1 MPTELIDS
9 ILGPDGAIA
18 RRLGAAYEHRP
29 QQLEMAEAVSR
40 AFDEGK
46 HLLVEAGTGVGK
58 SFAYLLP
65 AIEFA
70 VKRKKRVVISTHTI
84 SLQEQLIEKDIP
96 LIQSVYPDE
105 FTAVLVK
112 GRSNYLCQRRL
123 EQTRTRQSHLFDQ
136 QNQLESL
143 WAVEEWTQEMLENRG
158 NGSLAE
164 LPQLPDPSV
173 WDKVCA
179 EHGNCLGKKCRHYDN
194 CFWQSAKRRMHG
206 GNLLIVNH
214 ALFFSDLGLRMAGV
228 NYLPKYDLVILDEA
242 HTVED
247 VAAQHFGMKIS
258 ESSIR
263 YNLRH
268 LYDTRRGKGMLSS
281 HGGGANDSIRDV
293 VELGD
298 ITERFFERIIRWQE
312 TTGRGNGRVHE
323 KNVVENDLSPK
334 LRELGKH
341 LKSLQST
348 LTDEAE
354 ISEVN
359 AMADK
364 VRGMADV
371 VESILSQSIEDA
383 VYWFDIAGRTPK
395 RVSLHAAPVDVAEG
409 LRRQLFKK
417 LPSVVMT
424 SATLCTAKSRAARD
438 SPGLVGR
445 VVEKRATS
453 PRDTGYQPVQ
463 SAPSD
468 DELHTRQGAHLPH
481 WTKQGAIYAI
491 NFRLA
496 DSLPA
501 SVLLEWR
508 VRRAELVARAKR
520 ADRPLN
526 AVELAELDH
535 LFSTHV
541 EAQLDAGRGACALR
555 RPEIAAIVQEQLK
568 HFDGERYR
576 LLAWCVM
583 PNHVHA
589 VIQPINHCELT
600 KILHGIKSY
609 TANVANKILGRTGK
623 FWHAEYYDHLVRD
636 EEDLRSQ
643 VEYAAQNA
651 QRAGLEDWTWCGVNE
666 EWVVRLIDGSVVGD
680 ARSHGLVARVTKET
694 DPTSADPIDP
704 AFQFACARLGVDDC
718 RTLQLGSPFD
728 YSAQATLYVES
739 DLPEPTDTNRFLPA
753 ACEKI
758 EKYLKQ
764 TNGGAFVLFT
774 SYKMLIDAAN
784 RLKDKLDDL
793 GFPLLVQGQN
803 APRKI
808 LLDRFRSLDN
818 AVLFGTASF
827 WQGIDVQGQKL
838 RNVIIVKLPFA
849 VPDEPLIE
857 ARLEAI
863 TRTGGNA
870 FMDYS
875 VPQAVIKLK
884 QGFGRLIRSKTD
896 TGIVAILDS
905 RVKSKRYGK
914 LFLDSLPPC
923 KVVEV
928 AARRETD
935 TDE

>member
-18 RRLGAAYEHRP
+18 RRLGASYEHRP
-29 QQLEMAEAVSR
+29 QQLEMASAVSR
-40 AFDEGK
+40 AFEEGK

-70 VKRKKRVVISTHTI
+70 VKKKKRVIISTHTI

-96 LIQSVYPDE
+96 LLQSVYPDE

-136 QNQLESL
+136 QQQLESL
-143 WAVEEWTQEMLENRG
+143 WTIEEWTQDMLQNRG

-164 LPQLPDPSV
+164 LPQLPDPGV
-173 WDKVCA
+173 WDRVCA
-179 EHGNCLGKKCRHYDN
+179 EHGNCLGKKCKFYEN

-247 VAAQHFGMKIS
+247 VAAQHFGIKIS

-263 YNLRH
+263 YNLRA
-268 LYDTRRGKGMLSS
+268 LYDTKRGKGMLSS
-281 HGGGANDSIRDV
+281 HGGAANDSIRDV
-293 VELGD
+293 VDLGD
-298 ITERFFERIIRWQE
+298 ITERFFERVIAWQE
-312 TTGRGNGRVHE
+312 TAGRGNGRVHE
-323 KNVVENDLSPK
+323 KSVIENDLSPK
-334 LRELGKH
+334 LRDLAKH
-341 LKSLQST
+341 LKSLMST
-348 LTDEAE
+348 LTEDEE

-359 AMADK
+359 AMSEK
-364 VRGMADV
+364 VRGMAEAVDA
-371 VESILSQSIEDA
+371 ILGQTLEDA

-395 RVSLHAAPVDVAEG
+395 RVSMHAAPVNVAEG
-409 LRRQLFKK
+409 LRKQLFEK

-424 SATLCTAKSRAARD
+424 SATLCTSRANRGTKASD
-438 SPGLVGR
+438 T
-445 VVEKRATS
+445 VE
-453 PRDTGYQPVQ
+453 PV
-463 SAPSD
+463 A
-468 DELHTRQGAHLPH
+468 
-481 WTKQGAIYAI
+481 
-491 NFRLA
+491 
-496 DSLPA
+496 A
-501 SVLLEWR
+501 S
-508 VRRAELVARAKR
+508 K
-520 ADRPLN
+520 
-526 AVELAELDH
+526 
-535 LFSTHV
+535 
-541 EAQLDAGRGACALR
+541 
-555 RPEIAAIVQEQLK
+555 
-568 HFDGERYR
+568 
-576 LLAWCVM
+576 
-583 PNHVHA
+583 
-589 VIQPINHCELT
+589 
-600 KILHGIKSY
+600 
-609 TANVANKILGRTGK
+609 
-623 FWHAEYYDHLVRD
+623 
-636 EEDLRSQ
+636 
-643 VEYAAQNA
+643 
-651 QRAGLEDWTWCGVNE
+651 
-666 EWVVRLIDGSVVGD
+666 
-680 ARSHGLVARVTKET
+680 
-694 DPTSADPIDP
+694 PIDS
-704 AFQFACARLGVDDC
+704 AFQFAANRLGVDDC

-728 YSAQATLYVES
+728 YSSQATLYIES
-739 DLPEPTDTNRFLPA
+739 DLPEPNDTNRFLPA

-774 SYKMLIDAAN
+774 SYKMLIDAGN
-784 RLKDKLDDL
+784 RMKEKLEDL
-793 GFPLLVQGQN
+793 GYPLLVQGQG

-818 AVLFGTASF
+818 AVLFGTSSF

-884 QGFGRLIRSKTD
+884 QGFGRLIRSRSD
-896 TGIVAILDS
+896 TGIVVILDS

-914 LFLDSLPPC
+914 LFLDALPPC

-928 AARRETD
+928 VRANSHE
-935 TDE
+935 E